1 MKLNLRKFLPLKKY
15 LGWYNQV
22 LSFYLAENSFPCLHP
37 YPRLGPCVSLPF
49 LHHDHPWVLP
59 IKAAKSTEML
69 WLHNWLFSILPCV
82 ELNSFLFASA
92 SYQWHVPM
100 AASWA
105 SHCDTCLL
113 HFSFWPK
120 GKFCKRQWTCLPA
133 HHAVPSQYLAGI
145 QCTFQRWITSRV
157 MV

>member
-1 MKLNLRKFLPLKKY
+1 MKLNWRRFLPLQKD

-22 LSFYLAENSFPCLHP
+22 LSFYLTENSLPCLHP
-37 YPRLGPCVSLPF
+37 YPWLGPCVNLPF

-59 IKAAKSTEML
+59 LKAAKSTEML
-69 WLHNWLFSILPCV
+69 WLRKRLFLPLPCV
-82 ELNSFLFASA
+82 ELISFLFASA
-92 SYQWHVPM
+92 PYQWHVPM

-105 SHCDTCLL
+105 SPYDICLH

-120 GKFCKRQWTCLPA
+120 GKFCRKQGTRLPV
-133 HHAVPSQYLAGI
+133 HHAVLSLYLAGT
-145 QCTFQRWITSRV
+145 QCTFQRWITSKV